1 MTTAGVGCG
10 LAFFLSVQG
19 RKPDS
24 PVPTAMISSQGPTIA
39 ALQGLEELATVRIRI
54 ADVLTAEDG
63 RCSGAWLV
71 NGDALISVDLSA
83 AEFDEPSIDIVQKH
97 AVLILPPPRVI
108 HARLDHQRTK
118 TWDVKRVTWVPYSG
132 NPDRLRDSAMLEAQK
147 LVEFAAGNADCIDQ
161 AKVRTESLV
170 SAIYSRVGW
179 TVVGEWSVAADS
191 YGAATNA
198 ATTAR

>member
-1 MTTAGVGCG
+1 MV
-10 LAFFLSVQG
+10 
-19 RKPDS
+19 
-24 PVPTAMISSQGPTIA
+24 
-39 ALQGLEELATVRIRI
+39 AT
-54 ADVLTAEDG
+54 
-63 RCSGAWLV
+63 WLV
-71 NGDALISVDLSA
+71 NGDVLISVDLSA

-161 AKVRTESLV
+161 AKVRTETLV
-170 SAIYSRVGW
+170 SAIYSRDGW
-179 TVVGEWSVAADS
+179 TVVVEWSVAAS
-191 YGAATNA
+191 TREAAKKA
-198 ATTAR
+198 VSKAQ